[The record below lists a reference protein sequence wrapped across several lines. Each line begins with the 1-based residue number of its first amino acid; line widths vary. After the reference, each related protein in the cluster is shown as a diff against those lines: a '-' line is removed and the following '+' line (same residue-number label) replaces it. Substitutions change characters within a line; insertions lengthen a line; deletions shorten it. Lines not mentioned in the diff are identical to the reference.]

1 MPWAFIVG
9 SSIPAFASEGDITFI
24 ILDSERDFPLL
35 QSETLSL
42 SWKGVSQFTSLT
54 TVDV

>member
-1 MPWAFIVG
+1 MG

>member
-1 MPWAFIVG
+1 MPWAFIVA

-24 ILDSERDFPLL
+24 ILDSERDPLL
-35 QSETLSL
+35 QSKTLSL
-42 SWKGVSQFTSLT
+42 SWKGVKQLTSLT